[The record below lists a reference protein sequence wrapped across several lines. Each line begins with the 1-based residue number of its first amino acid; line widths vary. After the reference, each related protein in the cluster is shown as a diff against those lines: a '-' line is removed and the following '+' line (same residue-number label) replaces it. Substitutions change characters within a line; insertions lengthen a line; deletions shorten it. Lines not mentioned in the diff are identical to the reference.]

1 MGALIGLV
9 LGIGLVLVLWWV
21 GDPTPVRL
29 RRRRRT
35 LRTLLD
41 GAGLS
46 DVSAGALVALCAG
59 SFVVATLVMVVV
71 SRVLVVGLVFG
82 ALAAVLPVAVLRGR
96 AARRA
101 RAHAE
106 LWPDAVDNLASAVRA
121 GLSLPE
127 AVVQMRDRQFPCAP

>member
-21 GDPTPVRL
+21 GDPAPVRV
-29 RRRRRT
+29 RSRRRT

-46 DVSAGALVALCAG
+46 DVSVGALAALCAG
-59 SFVVATLVMVVV
+59 SFVVASFVMIVV
-71 SRVLVVGLVFG
+71 SRVLVVGVVFG
-82 ALAAVLPVAVLRGR
+82 ALAAILPVAVLRGR
-96 AARRA
+96 ATRRA

-127 AVVQMRDRQFPCAP
+127 AVVQMRVLQFSFAL